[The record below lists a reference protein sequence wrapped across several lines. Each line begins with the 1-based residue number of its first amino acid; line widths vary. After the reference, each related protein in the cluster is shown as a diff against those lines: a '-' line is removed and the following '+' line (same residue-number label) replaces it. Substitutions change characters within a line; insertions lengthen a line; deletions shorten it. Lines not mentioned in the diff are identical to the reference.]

1 MKNNKIAIFLTIVL
15 AFVFTATGC
24 QTKTPQRPNMGN
36 ERIEN
41 RVGTNQ
47 RRNTNQNRVGNN
59 NAIDNNKIDSNLNNN
74 ARNKDMVRTD
84 RNLNMTDRAEKIARN
99 VAKLKEVNSATCVIT
114 GNTALVGIDMKD
126 NIEGNMTND
135 LKRKVESSVRNT
147 DKNINN
153 VTVTADADLYKRIS
167 NMARD
172 IRNGKPITGFTDE
185 IQEMLRR
192 ITPSK

>member
-24 QTKTPQRPNMGN
+24 QTKTPQRPNVRN

-47 RRNTNQNRVGNN
+47 KRNITQNKVGNN
-59 NAIDNNKIDSNLNNN
+59 RIDSNLNNDV
-74 ARNKDMVRTD
+74 RNRDMVKTD

-114 GNTALVGIDMKD
+114 GNTALIGIDMKD
-126 NIEGNMTND
+126 NIEGKMTND

-147 DKNINN
+147 DKNIKN

-172 IRNGKPITGFTDE
+172 IRNGRPITGFTDE

>member
-1 MKNNKIAIFLTIVL
+1 VKNLKNNKIAIFLTIVL

-24 QTKTPQRPNMGN
+24 QTKTPQRPNVRN

-47 RRNTNQNRVGNN
+47 KRNITQNKVGNN
-59 NAIDNNKIDSNLNNN
+59 RIDSNLNNDV
-74 ARNKDMVRTD
+74 RNRDMVKTD

-114 GNTALVGIDMKD
+114 GNTALIGIDMKD
-126 NIEGNMTND
+126 NIEGKMTND

-147 DKNINN
+147 DKNIKN
-153 VTVTADADLYKRIS
+153 VTVTADVDLYKRIS

-172 IRNGKPITGFTDE
+172 IRNGRPITGFTDE